1 MSRAFLELWRL
12 HGHEMIEMSRD
23 SLTIGRLES
32 SDINLSDD
40 SLVSRLH
47 AILEHV
53 SGTWLLRDVGSRN
66 GTWVN
71 GSRVAGECRLDPG
84 DDMRIGRSRMK
95 LRVGPPDDLDVTL
108 GSADRPVL
116 TRREQDVLAALI
128 APMLGASTGSFTET
142 PSTRAIAATLWVT
155 EAAVKQHLLRLYKK
169 FGISEQDAGNRRMR
183 LANEALGRGA
193 VTIEQVTS

>member
-12 HGHEMIEMSRD
+12 HGHEVIEMNRD

-169 FGISEQDAGNRRMR
+169 FGIAEQDAGNRRMR